1 MGANQGRP
9 AKLES
14 QGKGYHQH
22 PRLNATANGI
32 INKAVPVPGNVINA
46 GTKVLVNGQQS
57 GSYDVTIVSSSNDG
71 VQRGNF
77 LVPINSVDIMQ
88 PSRQQED
95 LNRYLWFHAGINRE
109 EAKILLDSGVD
120 GSFLIRN
127 SETQAGHFSISL
139 RAHEVREG
147 ASKDT
152 IYHYRIQY
160 VDGLYHIT
168 PNHRFK
174 FLSDLVE
181 HHRQNPDGL
190 ITTLRCPVVRRTQ
203 HHQSEA
209 RDEWEIDRKLVST
222 ECRLGSGQ
230 YGDVYRGM
238 YSPKDGSPPIA
249 VAMKTLRD
257 DNQVSDDFLKEMAV
271 MKKLRHRNLLP
282 LIGVVSLD
290 KPYLLI
296 TEFMNQGSLL
306 DFIKNANPMTINHS
320 VQLRI
325 VLQICDAM
333 KYLEREN
340 FIHRDLAARNCLVK
354 SDDAGNS
361 DSPLVKVADFG
372 LSRLVDPDEIY
383 TASQGKKFPIK
394 WTAPEG
400 ISHKRFSVKSD
411 VWSFGVLFWEVS
423 SYGLQPYPGIDIAN
437 VFAMLENGKR
447 LDKPDNCPRDS
458 YDLMKKCWLWEAD
471 HRPSFSSLFERLM
484 QLIDR
489 EKRSNC
495 APVLPDYRNHPSM
508 RETPTQGQFSP
519 NLNRNQPSRPTS
531 TRPLVLTSHNSASQ
545 IRERPHTAMGT
556 LNEQPFSRNEPK
568 RKSAGLLSRLKGGFS
583 FGKGK
588 SKKSR
593 PAQHQ
598 QSMITSGQ
606 EKSSVHNQHQ
616 SYQHHQLHQ
625 PNMTAVPKFS
635 SQIVNHHS
643 RHHQASYL
651 SQHEE
656 PIPDFWLSGKQP
668 SNHSREL
675 AKPVPLKPPRRSRSR
690 SKSGSGSCSSP
701 SSQPPLALPLPQA
714 HSSLFYD
721 THNFN
726 LSELGSPQV
735 VELTPTN
742 SQEKICETSSQSDFS
757 SLNSGGGH
765 VQYQKRPHRKPPGT
779 HKASFPPQE
788 IMQPHERITD
798 LSGVH
803 GRSPYSDS
811 TVAEE
816 GFVKDVQTLLC
827 LQTRLVESLSSSIN
841 KDKKSVVL
849 SYGQRLCDF
858 GQRLLEAEP
867 CFLPLKTKFKFSE
880 KLSSVKSEVSAILS
894 NQTKD
899 GTRLTRYSQELVNL
913 VK

>member
-9 AKLES
+9 AKPES

-22 PRLNATANGI
+22 APRLHATANGI
-32 INKAVPVPGNVINA
+32 INKPVPVPGNKVISA
-46 GTKVLVNGQQS
+46 GAKVLVNGQQS
-57 GSYDVTIVSSSNDG
+57 GSYDVTIISSSSNDG
-71 VQRGNF
+71 CQRGNF

-95 LNRYLWFHAGINRE
+95 LARYPWFHAGINRE

-139 RAHEVREG
+139 RAHEEREG

-152 IYHYRIQY
+152 IYHYRIQ
-160 VDGLYHIT
+160 DGT
-168 PNHRFK
+168 P
-174 FLSDLVE
+174 S
-181 HHRQNPDGL
+181 
-190 ITTLRCPVVRRTQ
+190 
-203 HHQSEA
+203 
-209 RDEWEIDRKLVST
+209 
-222 ECRLGSGQ
+222 
-230 YGDVYRGM
+230 
-238 YSPKDGSPPIA
+238 IA

-257 DNQVSDDFLKEMAV
+257 ENQVSDDFLKEMAV

-282 LIGVVSLD
+282 LIGVVSRD

-306 DFIKNANPMTINHS
+306 DFIKNANPITINHS

-354 SDDAGNS
+354 ADDCSDQ
-361 DSPLVKVADFG
+361 PLVKVADFG

-437 VFAMLENGKR
+437 VFSMLENGKR
-447 LDKPDNCPRDS
+447 LDQPDNCPRDS
-458 YDLMKKCWLWEAD
+458 YDLMKKCWLWEPD
-471 HRPSFSSLFERLM
+471 HRPSFSSLYERLL

-489 EKRSNC
+489 EKRSTNG
-495 APVLPDYRNHPSM
+495 APALPDYRNHPSV
-508 RETPTQGQFSP
+508 REAPGHFSP
-519 NLNRNQPSRPTS
+519 NMKRAQPTRPTS
-531 TRPLVLTSHNSASQ
+531 TRPLMTSHNSASH

-556 LNEQPFSRNEPK
+556 SHEQPFIRNEPK
-568 RKSAGLLSRLKGGFS
+568 RKSAGLLSRLKQS

-588 SKKSR
+588 SKKTR
-593 PAQHQ
+593 PP
-598 QSMITSGQ
+598 QSQ
-606 EKSSVHNQHQ
+606 ALRNPNQAGPDVLHHPM
-616 SYQHHQLHQ
+616 SYQQPVHLHQ
-625 PNMTAVPKFS
+625 PSSMNAVPKFS
-635 SQIVNHHS
+635 SQVATHNLHH
-643 RHHQASYL
+643 HHASHL

-668 SNHSREL
+668 PNHSREL

-721 THNFN
+721 TRNFN

-742 SQEKICETSSQSDFS
+742 SQENICENSSQSDFS
-757 SLNSGGGH
+757 SLHSSGGH
-765 VQYQKRPHRKPPGT
+765 VQYQKRPLKKPPV
-779 HKASFPPQE
+779 PPQE
-788 IMQPHERITD
+788 KIHSHERISD
-798 LSGVH
+798 LGALH
-803 GRSPYSDS
+803 GQPGQSDAR
-811 TVAEE
+811 TAEQD
-816 GFVKDVQTLLC
+816 FAKDVQTLLC

-867 CFLPLKTKFKFSE
+867 CYLPLKTKFKFSE

-899 GTRLTRYSQELVNL
+899 GTRLTRYSHELVNL
-913 VK
+913 LK